1 MAERSSQNKL
11 QSLLTQIGSYRELI
25 HVLQQQISNLVEAR
39 SELSMT
45 LNFLKNMRQLKPDT
59 EVLIP
64 VGSGALVPGRLAT
77 VEKVLVEI
85 GSGVVVEKSAE
96 EAVQVIENRIK
107 EVDETVGRLQ
117 KDIADIQEKIE
128 AIRPEA
134 EQLMKQL
141 ERES

>member
-1 MAERSSQNKL
+1 MAERSSQDKL

-25 HVLQQQISNLVEAR
+25 RVLQQQISNLVEAR

-64 VGSGALVPGRLAT
+64 VGSGALVPGRLTT